1 MRGRRDRALRPCARS
16 PVVRVRGS
24 GCHGDRILGR
34 KEGRGT
40 PSRVTRVG
48 ARVSEGQLGG
58 ARWLSVAGEREDAFR
73 ALGSAAA
80 DEIDGVLAEM
90 PELPDLQRRT
100 ATPAGAR
107 TLEAVMS
114 ATLEHY
120 PTQVAEVRALAAGAG
135 VDPELA
141 VFANLRGD
149 LGSDD
154 GTGCSDLGWHR
165 RRSYVAHNEDGA
177 SAHRDRF
184 MFLSLAVEGEPPVF
198 VAWYPGFVPSNS
210 FVITGHG
217 LVWGIDHLTVHQ
229 PHPAPG
235 RHFVAR
241 SMQDCDSLDAA
252 VAYLTEHPSAG
263 GFAYT
268 MGEFGTG
275 RAVTV
280 EVAAGRHAVTYA
292 DPDDR
297 PLLWHTNHV
306 RYVSDTGVGTSENS
320 EARGCVLDGLEPP
333 ADEPDAEWFLDV
345 LAGAPVPRGV
355 HRPYEPDRGGMT
367 LATAVADLT
376 AKEVAVR
383 PAGGRVETWPFE
395 ALLAGP

>member
-1 MRGRRDRALRPCARS
+1 MRAR
-16 PVVRVRGS
+16 VT
-24 GCHGDRILGR
+24 
-34 KEGRGT
+34 EGR
-40 PSRVTRVG
+40 
-48 ARVSEGQLGG
+48 LGG
-58 ARWLSVAGEREDAFR
+58 ARWLSVAGGREEAFR
-73 ALGSAAA
+73 ALGAAAA
-80 DEIDGVLAEM
+80 DDVGGVLAEM
-90 PELPDLQRRT
+90 PELPSLQRRT

-107 TLEAVMS
+107 VLEAVMS
-114 ATLEHY
+114 ATRERHA
-120 PTQVAEVRALAAGAG
+120 TQLAEVRALAAGAG
-135 VDPELA
+135 ADPGLA
-141 VFANLRGD
+141 VLANLRGD
-149 LGSDD
+149 LGSED

-184 MFLSLAVEGEPPVF
+184 MFLSLAVDGEPPVF
-198 VAWYPGFVPSNS
+198 VAWYPGFVPANS

-217 LVWGIDHLTVHQ
+217 LVWGIDHLTVHR
-229 PHPAPG
+229 PHPGPG

-241 SMQDCDSLDAA
+241 SLQGCESLDAA
-252 VAYLTEHPSAG
+252 VAYLGEHPSAG

-268 MGEFGTG
+268 IGEFGAG
-275 RAVTV
+275 RVATV

-306 RYVSDTGVGTSENS
+306 KYVGDAGIGTSENS
-320 EARGCVLDGLEPP
+320 EARGCVLDGLQPP
-333 ADEPDAEWFLDV
+333 ADEPDAAWFLDL

-355 HRPYEPDRGGMT
+355 HRPYAPDHGGMT

-376 AKEVAVR
+376 AKEVSVR
-383 PAGGRVETWPFE
+383 PAAGRTEVLPFE